1 MDPEPLHAP
10 IYDRA
15 KALISLHIPRTAGNS
30 FRNDLETWFGRGDLF
45 LHYRGDQGELPART
59 TLRPGLCVHG
69 HFNRVRGIGAL
80 DYYPDAD
87 QFVIFLRDPFDRFV
101 SQWHYLHY
109 QVGAGVRVP
118 VLDGDP
124 SFDDWLAIRAEA
136 TQAGDDPFSF
146 LAHFPAPIDLADPAS
161 PYRPN
166 FLGVGITEDYAR
178 SMRLFATVLGFPVP
192 PDVTWLNTGNRHGRP
207 SGDLSAYRA
216 RHETAMAFEHEVYAE
231 GKRRFARQI
240 EELELG

>member
-10 IYDRA
+10 IHDRA

-45 LHYRGDQGELPART
+45 LHYRGDRGELPART

-69 HFNRVRGIGAL
+69 HFNRVRGIDAL

-118 VLDGDP
+118 VLGGDP
-124 SFDDWLAIRAEA
+124 GFDGWLAIRAEA

-161 PYRPN
+161 PTDPTSWAWGSPMNN
-166 FLGVGITEDYAR
+166 FLVEEYFPDHGDRYGMLTAFTAD
-178 SMRLFATVLGFPVP
+178 PVP
-192 PDVTWLNTGNRHGRP
+192 VT
-207 SGDLSAYRA
+207 LSSIRWPTP
-216 RHETAMAFEHEVYAE
+216 RYAVNHPIRTDSNLI
-231 GKRRFARQI
+231 GILHDCRRTVA
-240 EELELG
+240 